1 MQLPLF
7 DAAVD
12 AAETHAPVPPWRRH
26 DDGQHRFDYLLQR
39 SRRRS
44 IGIRVDERGVV
55 VAAPNW
61 VALRQVQQFIGDK
74 AAWVARQLALRDA
87 RRNAQHAARI
97 DWRDGGELPYL
108 GRRLTLRVAAAATML
123 RDDELL
129 LALPADAAPQ
139 QLRDAAQAWMQR
151 EARALFAARCAH
163 YAQRLGVTPSA
174 VRLSSARTRWG
185 SASGDGTLRLH
196 WRLLHFTPQLIDYV
210 IAHEVAH
217 LREMNH
223 GERFWAAVGELFPD
237 WRDARAQLRAS
248 VLPPW

>member
-7 DAAVD
+7 DAAAD
-12 AAETHAPVPPWRRH
+12 AAAPPRPPWRRH
-26 DDGQHRFDYLLQR
+26 DDGAHRFDYLLQR
-39 SRRRS
+39 SRRRT

-61 VALRQVQQFIGDK
+61 VALRQVQQFLADK
-74 AAWVARQLALRDA
+74 AGWVARQLALRDA
-87 RRNAQHAARI
+87 RRAAQHASRI

-108 GRRLTLRVAAAATML
+108 GRRLTLRVAAAATVL
-123 RDDELL
+123 HGDELR
-129 LALPADAAPQ
+129 LALSADAAPQ
-139 QLRDAAQAWMQR
+139 QLRDAAQAWLQR

-163 YAQRLGVTPSA
+163 YAQQLGVQPRA
-174 VRLSSARTRWG
+174 VRLSSASTRWG
-185 SASGDGTLRLH
+185 SASRDGTLRLH